1 MSAHITRRNA
11 LASALAGA
19 VGACTAPARAV
30 HQVHVRRDAGCGC
43 CHVWTEQ
50 LAASGRFAPR
60 MTDEADM
67 PTLKQRLGVP
77 GELASCHTATV
88 GGYVIEGHV
97 PSADILRLL
106 AERPPDIAGLAVP
119 GMPLGSPG
127 MEQPDGASEPFDVI
141 AFGRNGARRVYARH
155 GG

>member
-11 LASALAGA
+11 LASAFAAA
-19 VGACTAPARAV
+19 VGGCTAPAGVV
-30 HQVHVRRDAGCGC
+30 HQMHVRRDAGCGC

-106 AERPPDIAGLAVP
+106 AERPADIAGLVVP

-141 AFGRNGARRVYARH
+141 AFGRNGERRIYARH